1 MWTLVLVAC
10 SGILTQGCRR
20 ASCRCCPSVFF
31 AGNAEQ
37 PGVQP
42 ELVESQE
49 AADSGVTVAT
59 QKTKQVRNRRPYA
72 VIGLAGRRAR
82 LTLPLLSWLTC

>member
-1 MWTLVLVAC
+1 VYPAGVA
-10 SGILTQGCRR
+10 R
-20 ASCRCCPSVFF
+20 VFF
-31 AGNAEQ
+31 ACNAEQ
-37 PGVQP
+37 SGVQP